1 MAQTR
6 VRGVVVDD
14 VGDPVIGA
22 TIQTQGTT
30 RGTVS
35 DIDGNFSLSAP
46 ADGSLII
53 SYVGYQTRQV
63 PVSEN
68 VKAVLIL
75 DTEILEELVVTAMG
89 ISREKKALGYAV
101 QDVNGEE
108 LTQAANTNLATALQ
122 GKVSGVEIISSSGMP
137 GASAKITIRGARSF
151 TGNNTP
157 LYVIDGMP
165 VASTSEIGTGD
176 SVVGSDYSNRSVD
189 IDPSDIESIN
199 VLKGQAA
206 SALYGMRASNGV
218 IVITTKSGKGARRG
232 KPEVTFNTN
241 LSFDVL
247 SVLPDIQ
254 TEYAQGAYN
263 AQKGR
268 IEYNP
273 TSSMS
278 WGPKISELPN
288 EPEYG
293 GNTDNV
299 YTRRDG
305 KKPGMYYVPQREAA
319 GMDPWVIPQTYDIGR
334 MTPTL
339 SPRTPNRTRSGQT

>member
-1 MAQTR
+1 MLFTLFLFGVGIAVAQTR

-108 LTQAANTNLATALQ
+108 LTQAANTNF
-122 GKVSGVEIISSSGMP
+122 KRHPI
-137 GASAKITIRGARSF
+137 AS
-151 TGNNTP
+151 
-157 LYVIDGMP
+157 
-165 VASTSEIGTGD
+165 
-176 SVVGSDYSNRSVD
+176 
-189 IDPSDIESIN
+189 
-199 VLKGQAA
+199 
-206 SALYGMRASNGV
+206 
-218 IVITTKSGKGARRG
+218 
-232 KPEVTFNTN
+232 
-241 LSFDVL
+241 
-247 SVLPDIQ
+247 
-254 TEYAQGAYN
+254 
-263 AQKGR
+263 
-268 IEYNP
+268 
-273 TSSMS
+273 
-278 WGPKISELPN
+278 
-288 EPEYG
+288 
-293 GNTDNV
+293 
-299 YTRRDG
+299 RD
-305 KKPGMYYVPQREAA
+305 R
-319 GMDPWVIPQTYDIGR
+319 
-334 MTPTL
+334 
-339 SPRTPNRTRSGQT
+339 